1 MSDQGSETDKS
12 ELPTPY
18 RLQQARKKGQVAR
31 GMDLGFLTGL
41 SAFSAYVWFR
51 GDEMTAELA
60 IVARSAIAAAPSV
73 SASQHGMIT
82 LGGMVIAG
90 AARPLVLLAGAI
102 FLTVLVFE
110 LVQTGVV
117 FSSAPLKFDLNR
129 MNPAQNLK
137 RLFSLRV
144 LIESGKSLLKLA
156 VYSTLAVMVV
166 RDAVQGATPS
176 VTDARALAVD
186 LQHDA
191 FRMLALFVAAAF
203 GFAILDQL
211 ITRRDF
217 TKRMRMSRRDV
228 RRESRDREGE
238 PRQKQKRKQMHRE
251 FIKASESLR
260 NIKGADVLVTNP
272 THYAVALRY
281 DPRTMDAPVVVS
293 RGMHR
298 FALRLRRLAFLYNV
312 VIVREPLLARA
323 LYRCEINQPVP
334 EALYRPVADLYR
346 AMRARKAQQAPATPS
361 QETSV
366 A

>member
-1 MSDQGSETDKS
+1 MSDQGGETDKS

-18 RLQQARKKGQVAR
+18 RLEQARKKGQVAR

-51 GDEMTAELA
+51 GDEIVAELA
-60 IVARSAIAAAPSV
+60 NVARLAIAAAPGV
-73 SASQHGMIT
+73 TASQHGLIT

-90 AARPLVLLAGAI
+90 AARPLMLLAGAI
-102 FLTVLVFE
+102 FLSVLVFE
-110 LVQTGVV
+110 VVQTGAVL
-117 FSSAPLKFDLNR
+117 SSAPLKFDMNR

-137 RLFSLRV
+137 RIFSLRV
-144 LIESGKSLLKLA
+144 LIETGKSILKLA
-156 VYSTLAVMVV
+156 VYSTLAWLVI
-166 RDAVQGATPS
+166 RTAVTVDTAV
-176 VTDARALAVD
+176 VTDAAALANGLKRD
-186 LQHDA
+186 T
-191 FRMLALFVAAAF
+191 FRMLAFFVAAAA
-203 GFAILDQL
+203 GFAVLDQF

-251 FIKASESLR
+251 FVKASESLR
-260 NIKGADVLVTNP
+260 NIKGADILVTNP

-334 EALYRPVADLYR
+334 EGLYRPVADLYR
-346 AMRARKAQQAPATPS
+346 AMRARQANPS
-361 QETSV
+361 QETIRV
-366 A
+366 

>member
-41 SAFSAYVWFR
+41 SAFSAYIWFL
-51 GDEMTAELA
+51 GDEMIAELA
-60 IVARSAIAAAPSV
+60 NVARAAIAAAPGV
-73 SASQHGMIT
+73 TASQHGMIA
-82 LGGMVIAG
+82 LGGMVMSG
-90 AARPLVLLAGAI
+90 AARPLMFLAGAV
-102 FLTVLVFE
+102 FLAVLVFE
-110 LVQTGVV
+110 IVQTGGVL
-117 FSSAPLKFDLNR
+117 STAPLKLDFNR
-129 MNPAQNLK
+129 LNPAQGLK
-137 RLFSLRV
+137 RLFSVRL
-144 LIESGKSLLKLA
+144 LIETGKSILKMA
-156 VYSTLAVMVV
+156 VYSTLAFLVV
-166 RDAVQGATPS
+166 KGAVEASTPV
-176 VTDARALAVD
+176 VTDARSLAMD
-186 LQHDA
+186 MQRGG
-191 FRMLALFVAAAF
+191 FRMLAFFVAAAA

-211 ITRRDF
+211 IARRDF

-238 PRQKQKRKQMHRE
+238 PHQKQKRKSMHRE

-272 THYAVALRY
+272 THYAVALKY

-334 EALYRPVADLYR
+334 EALYRPIADLYR
-346 AMRARKAQQAPATPS
+346 AMRARKTPS
-361 QETSV
+361 LQETSRV
-366 A
+366 